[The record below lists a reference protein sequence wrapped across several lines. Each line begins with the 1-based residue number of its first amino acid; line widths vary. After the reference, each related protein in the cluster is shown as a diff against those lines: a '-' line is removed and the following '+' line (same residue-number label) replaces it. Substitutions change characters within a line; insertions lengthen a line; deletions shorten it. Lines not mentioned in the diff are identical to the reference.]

1 MCLYSIIL
9 AFPGRWKF
17 RTDFHIFTKCSST
30 SEASRVRVPVTKRS
44 NGSNTLVTEQ
54 AQHSFQ
60 FERISK
66 VQMTAN
72 RRNINDL
79 RYLTRNNLIIPNNL
93 DIRRNR
99 TVSKS

>member
-1 MCLYSIIL
+1 M
-9 AFPGRWKF
+9 
-17 RTDFHIFTKCSST
+17 
-30 SEASRVRVPVTKRS
+30 
-44 NGSNTLVTEQ
+44 EQ

-93 DIRRNR
+93 DIRKNR
-99 TVSKS
+99 TVSNS